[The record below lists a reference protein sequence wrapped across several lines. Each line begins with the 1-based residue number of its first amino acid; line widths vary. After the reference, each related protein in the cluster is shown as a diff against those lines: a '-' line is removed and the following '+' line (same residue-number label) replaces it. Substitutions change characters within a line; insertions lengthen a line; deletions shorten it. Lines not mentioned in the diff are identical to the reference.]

1 MHSKQLRSLRA
12 QSTNEGQLDLL
23 ITKMESSTQSLHRLQ
38 RDLHTEREHTQTA
51 RESKLQTKE
60 RLLDDKDEELLRER
74 KAHRALLEKFQ
85 ALVEDTKQEKA
96 HIREADEALKQREE
110 QMLCALSDGHR
121 ELKIERDALSEERRK
136 FSLAKVGGNSS
147 APMRP

>member
-96 HIREADEALKQREE
+96 HIRESQDKLKQREE
-110 QMLCALSDGHR
+110 QVLHGLTDGTR
-121 ELKIERDALSEERRK
+121 EMNLQRDILNDERRK
-136 FSLAKVGGNSS
+136 FELNKSRWEKQKA
-147 APMRP
+147 